1 MKKILSV
8 AIVLMMLLGLM
19 IPVIASADTAVGT
32 LWVNCADGKR
42 LNVRAEPRKNSK
54 LLYRVESG
62 KSVTALAT
70 PVAVK
75 GWTYVRQEGK
85 AAGWV
90 MTKFLQGNK
99 PGKYEVTE
107 RSDNFVKVTAYT
119 VTAKAINKNS
129 DHSVGLR
136 VKPNKTA
143 SAIRRLTAGD
153 KLQVV
158 AVGKTWSKVVDLAT
172 GRTGYVAND
181 YIARV

>member
-19 IPVIASADTAVGT
+19 IPVFASADTAVGT

-42 LNVRAEPRKNSK
+42 LNVRQEPSKNAK

-75 GWTYVRQEGK
+75 GWTYVKADGK

-90 MTKFLQGNK
+90 MTKFLQNNK

-107 RSDNFVKVTAYT
+107 RDDNFRAVSPYT
-119 VTAKAINKNS
+119 VTARAINSKS
-129 DHSVGLR
+129 DRSVGLR

-153 KLQVV
+153 KLQVIS
-158 AVGKTWSKVVDLAT
+158 VGSRWSKVIDQAT
-172 GRTGYVAND
+172 GRTGFVAND
-181 YIARV
+181 YIVR